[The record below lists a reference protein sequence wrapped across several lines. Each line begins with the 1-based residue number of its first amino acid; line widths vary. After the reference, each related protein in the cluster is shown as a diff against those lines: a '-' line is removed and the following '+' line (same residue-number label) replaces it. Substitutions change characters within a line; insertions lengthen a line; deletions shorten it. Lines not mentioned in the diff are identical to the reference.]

1 MYNPPMRSRIV
12 RTLLVVLLLSLPAPD
27 VPAEV
32 RHAAPDGFLLHH
44 TFQVKE
50 SPESVYKAIG
60 RVDRWWSHSWSN
72 DSSNLTLE
80 LRAGGCFCETW
91 PEGSAE
97 HARVVRAIPN
107 ETVVL
112 HGALGPLQEMAVAGV
127 LVFQLK
133 PAGGET
139 VLIVTYRVSGDAA
152 HGLDKLAPVVD
163 KVIGEQAS
171 RLARYAE
178 TGPHF
183 PTLP

>member
-1 MYNPPMRSRIV
+1 MRSRIV

-32 RHAAPDGFLLHH
+32 RQAAPDGFLLHH
-44 TFQVKE
+44 TFEVKAP
-50 SPESVYKAIG
+50 PEAVYQAIG
-60 RVDRWWSHSWSN
+60 RVGRWWSHSWSG
-72 DSSNLTLE
+72 DSNNLTLE

-91 PEGSAE
+91 PQGSAE
-97 HARVVRAIPN
+97 HARVVRAIRN

-112 HGALGPLQEMAVAGV
+112 HGAFGPLQEMAVSGV

-133 PAGGET
+133 PAGEAT
-139 VLIVTYRVSGDAA
+139 QLTVTYRVSGDQA
-152 HGLDKLAPVVD
+152 HALDRLAPAVD

-178 TGPHF
+178 TGSPLA
-183 PTLP
+183 TLP